1 MALVELSIVEQRYR
15 AVLEAASGVPV
26 TEVAARY
33 EVSRQSVHAWII
45 RYRQGGLGGLADRPR
60 RPDTCPHQVSAQI
73 EAVVCEMRRE
83 HPRWGPVR
91 LVHELAKAGISP
103 VPSRMSAYRAL
114 VRHGLVE
121 PSARRR
127 RKDTWQRW
135 EREAPMALW
144 QLDIVGGVFL
154 AGGTEAKI
162 VTGLDDHSRYCV
174 ICQVVLRATGR
185 AVCLAFAT
193 ALQKFG
199 VPDEVL
205 TDNGKQFT
213 DRFGKGGEVLFD
225 RICRDNGI
233 IHRLTA
239 PRHPATTGKIERFH
253 GSLRRELLD
262 DALPFAD
269 LPAAQAAVGAW
280 VQQYNTTRPHQAL
293 SMASPAERFTSAKGS
308 EAEQLLPLRLPA
320 ILSALPSAEGTQ
332 GRAGRGFTHLAWPG
346 TLEGTAS
353 GDHGA
358 GQAAP
363 DHQAK
368 FPGALPPGPSQ
379 DTGQTPAP
387 RSVTAA
393 VRAYDGGPVEFE
405 RVVPPSGNMEAVG
418 RQFWLGPRRA
428 GQVITFWA
436 GTDVIHLTAGGLRV
450 KSVRSHL
457 STADLARLAAT
468 GARPGGPPPLPK
480 AEPGAAIEV
489 ERTVS
494 KDGAVHLANRNIL
507 AAEILGGRRVGIRI
521 EQNTLMFFDPQ
532 TRELLRTRPSPLTWD
547 QACRLQGAS
556 PAGPPPR
563 PSTEP
568 ITAQRR
574 ASNTG
579 VIMIA
584 GQKIALGRI
593 HAGRVVTVHVAEHTI
608 TIDLGS
614 DDVRTIRRTTTQ
626 PVRSIKAHRPRK
638 ARTTHVS

>member
-1 MALVELSIVEQRYR
+1 MALVELSVVEQRYR
-15 AVLEAASGVPV
+15 AVLEAAAGVPV
-26 TEVAARY
+26 SEVAARY
-33 EVSRQSVHAWII
+33 EVSRQSVHAWIA
-45 RYRQGGLGGLADRPR
+45 RYRQGGLGALADRPR
-60 RPDTCPHQVSAQI
+60 RPDTCPHQVSAEI
-73 EAVVCEMRRE
+73 EAAVCELRRE
-83 HPRWGPVR
+83 HPRWGPLR
-91 LVHELAKAGISP
+91 LVDELARAGVSP

-114 VRHGLVE
+114 VRHGLIQPGV
-121 PSARRR
+121 RKR
-127 RKDTWQRW
+127 RKDIYQRW

-144 QLDIVGGVFL
+144 QLDIMGGVFL
-154 AGGTEAKI
+154 ADGTEAKI
-162 VTGLDDHSRYCV
+162 VTGVDDHSRYCV

-185 AVCLAFAT
+185 AVCLAFAA
-193 ALQKFG
+193 ALGEFG

-233 IHRLTA
+233 IHRLTQ
-239 PRHPATTGKIERFH
+239 PRHPTTTGKIERFH

-262 DALPFAD
+262 DAVPFTG
-269 LPAAQAAVGAW
+269 LTAAQAAVDAW
-280 VQQYNTTRPHQAL
+280 RQEYNTTRPHQAL
-293 SMASPAERFTSAKGS
+293 GMASPASRFHARKGS

-320 ILSALPSAEGTQ
+320 ILSPVDADA
-332 GRAGRGFTHLAWPG
+332 GRAGQGFTHLAWPG
-346 TLEGTAS
+346 TLQGAAS
-353 GDHGA
+353 GSQGA
-358 GQAAP
+358 GQASP
-363 DHQAK
+363 DHHSEFA
-368 FPGALPPGPSQ
+368 GALPPGPSQ

-387 RSVTAA
+387 RSEVTT

-405 RVVPPSGNMEAVG
+405 RVVPPSGNMEVTG

-457 STADLARLAAT
+457 STADLAKLIAA
-468 GARPGGPPPLPK
+468 GARAGGPPPLPK

-521 EQNTLMFFDPQ
+521 EDTTLMFFDPQ

-563 PSTEP
+563 PSAEP
-568 ITAQRR
+568 VTAQRR

-579 VIMIA
+579 VIMVA

-593 HAGRVVTVHVAEHTI
+593 HAGQVVTVHVAEHTI
-608 TIDLGS
+608 TIDLGG
-614 DDVRTIRRTTTQ
+614 DDIRTVRRTTAQ

-638 ARTTHVS
+638 ARSTHVS